1 MHESSLVRALVAQVR
16 EACQPYSSMDIEQV
30 VVAIGP
36 LAGVEPLLVASAFE
50 LLTRDTDLEHARLVI
65 QQVPLRLACQS
76 CGGEHESD
84 EITFVCPS
92 CASRRTQVIA
102 GDGMIL
108 RHILLREPEEASS

>member
-1 MHESSLVRALVAQVR
+1 MHESSLVRALLTHVR
-16 EACQPYSSMDIEQV
+16 EACQPYSPIDIDEV
-30 VVAIGP
+30 VIAIGP
-36 LAGVEPLLVASAFE
+36 LAGVEPLLVASAFD

-84 EITFVCPS
+84 EITFFCPRCVS
-92 CASRRTQVIA
+92 PRAQVIA

-108 RHILLREPEEASS
+108 RHILLREPQEAAP